1 MKKLGLVLAATS
13 ALAIF
18 PASASGSGSGSG
30 GGYGG
35 YSGGG
40 ASTPAQRDPRAEAY
54 SKGQKAFK
62 KRITCKK
69 CAYKGGFTDGKTAR
83 EVAEKVKAGEFGLKP
98 PERAAVLF
106 YMAERY
112 SIKS

>member
-40 ASTPAQRDPRAEAY
+40 H
-54 SKGQKAFK
+54 
-62 KRITCKK
+62 C
-69 CAYKGGFTDGKTAR
+69 C
-83 EVAEKVKAGEFGLKP
+83 LC
-98 PERAAVLF
+98 L
-106 YMAERY
+106 ERY
-112 SIKS
+112 E